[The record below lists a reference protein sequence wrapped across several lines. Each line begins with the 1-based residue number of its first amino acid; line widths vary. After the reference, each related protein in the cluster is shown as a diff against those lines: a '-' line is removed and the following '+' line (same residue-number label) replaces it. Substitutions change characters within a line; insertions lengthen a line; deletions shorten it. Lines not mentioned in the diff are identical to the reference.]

1 MLAMLRLP
9 WACRGQDPLSVV
21 QCCSSTRS
29 LPPPRACSGGR
40 CLACLAV
47 WLSALVR
54 FALPAQGKDL
64 VAGGR
69 RVGHKNRTEPKSEN
83 IYVRLLVKLYKFLA
97 RRTDS
102 DFNARVLKRLMMS
115 RNNRPPMGLNRVLR
129 YATAKPGVAAKN
141 YMVVVGTVTDDV
153 RLAGHDIPAIKLVAL
168 RVTEGARARIEAAGG
183 SVMTFDQLAMEA
195 PKGED
200 TLLLRGRRTAR
211 EAYKHFGTPGAA
223 ENKAKPFVRSKGR
236 KFEKARGRRAS
247 RGFKVKSAH

>member
-1 MLAMLRLP
+1 M
-9 WACRGQDPLSVV
+9 
-21 QCCSSTRS
+21 
-29 LPPPRACSGGR
+29 
-40 CLACLAV
+40 
-47 WLSALVR
+47 
-54 FALPAQGKDL
+54 GKDL

-69 RVGHKNRTEPKSEN
+69 RVGHKNRTEPKSDN

-129 YATAKPGVAAKN
+129 YATAKAGVAPKN
-141 YMVVVGTVTDDV
+141 VMVVVGTVTDDV
-153 RLAGHDIPAIKLVAL
+153 RLAGHDIPAIKLCAL

-183 SVMTFDQLAMEA
+183 SIMTFDQLAMLA

-223 ENKAKPFVRSKGR
+223 ENKAKPFVRAKGR
-236 KFEKARGRRAS
+236 KFEKARGRRPS